1 MIDHGQIE
9 RLEHLIN
16 LIDSKKDDQ
25 DERIRKGYC
34 LTADYDLDEQL
45 SFPSP
50 EITDG
55 RVTENS
61 FYRWI
66 NQLSAVYQREHSL
79 NAEVGRIFKEIYG
92 EWDQIW
98 AGALPSLDLPEP
110 DDEAEE
116 LRVVADTTEE
126 YDGSDPSE
134 QWKHQPR
141 FTTPE

>member
-1 MIDHGQIE
+1 MINHGQIE

-45 SFPSP
+45 SFPPP

-66 NQLSAVYQREHSL
+66 NQLSAVYEREHSL

-134 QWKHQPR
+134 QWKHHPR

>member
-66 NQLSAVYQREHSL
+66 NQLSAVYEREHSL

-98 AGALPSLDLPEP
+98 AGALPN
-110 DDEAEE
+110 
-116 LRVVADTTEE
+116 
-126 YDGSDPSE
+126 
-134 QWKHQPR
+134 
-141 FTTPE
+141 